1 MGMRTST
8 VSLFPRSS
16 SLIPSL
22 RAWLLRPSVRAK
34 IMGIV
39 LGLVLLLGFGII
51 WQVRISMTAALTA
64 RLHERGVSIAR
75 DLAARSADLILI
87 NNTYAL
93 HELVQDTLSNN
104 SDLRYVFLLDA
115 NGRVL
120 VHSFA
125 NGIPRNLLEQNQVA
139 PTERA
144 HAVEFTTDEGII
156 HDIAVPI
163 FEGRAG
169 TARIGLDEKSVQRAV
184 NDLTL
189 QMLLTTLVVSLLG
202 IGAAYVFTLVLT
214 RPIRTLVNATQAVA
228 QGDLAQR
235 APEWGDDELGKLSRA
250 FNQMVGDL
258 AIGQAAMRQR
268 HRELTALNA
277 VANAVNAPAPL
288 DTMLERAL
296 RAVLD
301 ALALKGG
308 WVFLFDRS
316 GSEIQL
322 TSWIGLP
329 QELAAQEVST
339 ALRGCPC
346 TTAIRE
352 HHAHIVVPLPFNC
365 PLRHAR
371 LQNAR
376 AVVSHVTVPI
386 LARGRVLGVFGV
398 VSDEADTFQADE
410 VHLLEAIGQQLGS
423 AVENARLWDDL
434 RDKERVRGQLL
445 DKVITAQEQER
456 KRIAR
461 ELHDDTGQAITSLMV
476 GLRAVSDT
484 CEPATRPQLA
494 ALREIAAQ
502 ALDAVKRL
510 ARELRPP
517 LLDDLGLAAALE
529 RYVTTYRHTHG
540 LNVDLELTGFRGD
553 ERLAPEIELT
563 VYRIVQEALTN
574 VAKHAHAKNV
584 SIVVERKPSALIAI
598 VEDDGNGFDLRAVV
612 EGRQEGRLGLA
623 GMRERAELV
632 GGRVQFESAQG
643 KGSSVFVELP
653 IQEQL
658 YESANSIG
666 G

>member
-1 MGMRTST
+1 MNLALALPNRTHFIRST
-8 VSLFPRSS
+8 
-16 SLIPSL
+16 
-22 RAWLLRPSVRAK
+22 RAWLLRPSVRVK

-39 LGLVLLLGFGII
+39 LGLVLLLGLGII
-51 WQVRISMTAALTA
+51 WQVRSSMLAALTA

-93 HELVQDTLSNN
+93 HELVQDTLNN
-104 SDLRYVFLLDA
+104 NRDLRYAFILDA
-115 NGRVL
+115 EGRVL
-120 VHSFA
+120 VHSFD
-125 NGIPRNLLEQNQVA
+125 NRFPRLLLEQNQVA
-139 PTERA
+139 PSERA
-144 HAVEFTTDEGII
+144 HTVEFPSDEGII

-163 FEGRAG
+163 FDGRAG
-169 TARIGLDEKSVQRAV
+169 TARIGLDENSVQRAV
-184 NDLTL
+184 NDLTW
-189 QMLLTTLVVSLLG
+189 QMLLTTLLVSMLG
-202 IGAAYVFTLVLT
+202 IGAAYTLTLVLT
-214 RPIRTLVNATQAVA
+214 RPIHTLVNATQAVA
-228 QGDLAQR
+228 QGDLSQR

-250 FNQMVGDL
+250 FNQMVSDL
-258 AIGQAAMRQR
+258 ALGQATMRKR
-268 HRELTALNA
+268 HRELSALNA
-277 VANAVNAPAPL
+277 VANAVKAPAPL
-288 DTMLERAL
+288 NTVLDRAL
-296 RAVLD
+296 HAVLG

-308 WVFLFDRS
+308 WVFLFDR
-316 GSEIQL
+316 GGNEIQL

-352 HHAHIVVPLPFNC
+352 QHAQIVAPLPFNC

-376 AVVSHVTVPI
+376 AVASHVTVPI

-398 VSDEADTFQADE
+398 VSDEADAFQPDE
-410 VHLLEAIGQQLGS
+410 VQLLEAIGQQLGS

-434 RDKERVRGQLL
+434 REKERVRGQLL
-445 DKVITAQEQER
+445 DKVIAAQEQER

-476 GLRAVSDT
+476 GLRALSDT
-484 CEPATRPQLA
+484 CEPTTRPQLK

-502 ALDAVKRL
+502 SLDAVKRL

-529 RYVTTYRHTHG
+529 RYITTYRQTYG

-563 VYRIVQEALTN
+563 VYRIIQEALTN

-584 SIVVERKPSALIAI
+584 SIVVERKPFALIAI
-598 VEDDGNGFDLRAVV
+598 VEDDGHGFDVRAVV

-623 GMRERAELV
+623 GMRERAELL
-632 GGRVQFESAQG
+632 GGRVQVESAAR
-643 KGSSVFVELP
+643 KGSSVFVEIP

-658 YESANSIG
+658 YESANPVG